1 MNNMEEIQMKLI
13 LASGSPRRAE
23 LLEKMGLTFQ
33 VEPSNTDEVLEPGL
47 TPQQEVVHLSL

>member
-1 MNNMEEIQMKLI
+1 MKLI

-33 VEPSNTDEVLEPGL
+33 VEPSNTDEILEPGFL
-47 TPQQEVVHLSL
+47 SVFGAPQGSCRSVRN